1 MLFKRVQ
8 EASQRFFLGA
18 SRCADARVFHGTR
31 DELSQLVL
39 LDDNLE
45 PHAPLLRRDPRL
57 PGNAQKQHGQQRP
70 CQERFDVDPA
80 CLATKLQRHGRIL
93 NFLRSGIQIARAP
106 RSQNHSGALLRLEE
120 AKG

>member
-18 SRCADARVFHGTR
+18 SRCADARVFDGTR

-45 PHAPLLRRDPRL
+45 PHAPPLRRYPRL
-57 PGNAQKQHGQQRP
+57 PGDDQKQHGQQSP
-70 CQERFDVDPA
+70 CQERFDVDSA
-80 CLATKLQRHGRIL
+80 RLATKLHRHGRIL